1 MLKALSVQNIAVAKN
16 VNIDFADGFTV
27 LTGKTGAGKSVII
40 DGIAMLLGAKAQRDL
55 VRQGE
60 KTATVHAIFDGP
72 ANNGIFDEN
81 GEVCLERSI
90 GSDGKSQA
98 KINGKS
104 VSISNLREI
113 AQRLVSLHGQNDTV
127 SLYDRGEHVLLL
139 DDYAEC
145 NEAVLEYAEIYA
157 ELVAKKNE
165 ISDLEKH
172 LEDRQMMTD
181 ILKYQISEIDKAR
194 IQDPTEEEKLER
206 LRTKIKSL
214 EAVTKNSNIVY
225 RALAPGEKGASCSY
239 LMERAANALRQLS
252 DVMPNAYD
260 LAMRLDEYRLEII
273 DIAEQARDLVDNDEI
288 GDPEKQIDIVET
300 RLALFSRLKKKYGG
314 SLEDVIAFRDDAKRR
329 LRDLEGGEDR
339 LEELEAEYRNI
350 EKRAF
355 EKAEIISDLR
365 LKAGSKLSCEVM
377 NILKELDMPKVR
389 FFVDIR
395 KCVGENK
402 FNPRGCDEVDFTVI
416 TNPGED
422 AQPLHR
428 IASGGEL
435 SRIMLALKCAQ
446 AEKSEQSTVIF
457 DEIDTGVSGGTA
469 ERIGLKLSSLSNS
482 IQVICVTHSAQVSA
496 HADSHYLIEKNEV
509 SGRMES
515 KVRLLNGEERVSELA
530 RIIGGINITEKQY
543 SAARDLLE
551 KATV

>member
-72 ANNGIFDEN
+72 ENNGIFDAD
-81 GEVCLERSI
+81 GEICLERSV
-90 GSDGKSQA
+90 SADGKSQA

-104 VSISNLREI
+104 VSVASLRET
-113 AQRLVSLHGQNDTV
+113 AQKLVSLHGQNDTV

-145 NEAVLEYAEIYA
+145 NGVVAEYYEIYS

-172 LEDRQMMTD
+172 LEDKQMMTD

-194 IQDPTEEEKLER
+194 IQDPSEEEKLER

-225 RALAPGEKGASCSY
+225 RALAPSEKGASCSY
-239 LMERAANALRQLS
+239 LMERAASALRQLS
-252 DVMPNAYD
+252 DVMPNACD
-260 LAMRLDEYRLEII
+260 LAMKLDEYRLEII
-273 DIAEQARDLVDNDEI
+273 DIAEQARDLVDNDDI
-288 GDPEKQIDIVET
+288 GDPEKQLDIVET

-314 SLEDVIAFRDDAKRR
+314 SIEDVIVFRDEAKRR
-329 LRDLEGGEDR
+329 LRDLEGGEER
-339 LEELEAEYRNI
+339 LEELESEYRAI
-350 EKRAF
+350 EKRAL

-365 LKAGSKLSCEVM
+365 SKAGSRLSSEVM

-395 KCVGENK
+395 KCSGDNK

-446 AEKSEQSTVIF
+446 AEKSEQTTVIF

-469 ERIGLKLSSLSNS
+469 ERIGLKLSSLSKS

-515 KVRLLNGEERVSELA
+515 KVRLLDGEERVSELA